1 MQRKIFI
8 ILTLILVVFSAIVF
22 FSLSEIS
29 HEEESIDNSNKQ
41 IIYTDSIEG
50 IVKEIYVAK
59 KINIPSSIVPVEFN
73 DGEKRILMVS
83 GLSLDDE
90 FTLESIVKSGK
101 KVMKHTNS
109 DTLNIIGV
117 KKHRFI
123 IFYD

>member
-1 MQRKIFI
+1 
-8 ILTLILVVFSAIVF
+8 
-22 FSLSEIS
+22 
-29 HEEESIDNSNKQ
+29 
-41 IIYTDSIEG
+41 
-50 IVKEIYVAK
+50 
-59 KINIPSSIVPVEFN
+59 
-73 DGEKRILMVS
+73 MVS

-123 IFYD
+123 ISYD